1 MSSSGDGSTLASDEN
16 SEKPTDISLENRH
29 RIATLARQLTD
40 TSIHHAGPHSTASS
54 PFHGSKDPK
63 LDPSSPSFSAKYW
76 AETVI
81 RLMSNDAERYLP
93 RKAGVSFRNLSVH
106 GFGSPL
112 SYQKDFLNVVLQ
124 VCDIATGL
132 FNRKDQKIQILRDHD
147 GLLRSGEMLLV
158 LGRPGR
164 YVTLFLQ
171 ACIRS
176 NYLAA
181 EYQHF

>member
-29 RIATLARQLTD
+29 RIARLARQLTD
-40 TSIHHAGPHSTASS
+40 TSIHHAGTHPTASN
-54 PFHGSKDPK
+54 PFYGSDDHK
-63 LDPSSPSFSAKYW
+63 LDPSSKNFNARYW
-76 AETVI
+76 AETVLG
-81 RLMSNDAERYLP
+81 LMSDDAERYLP

-124 VCDIATGL
+124 VGDIISGMI
-132 FNRKDQKIQILRDHD
+132 NHKDQKIQILRDHN

-164 YVTLFLQ
+164 
-171 ACIRS
+171 
-176 NYLAA
+176 
-181 EYQHF
+181 